1 MQNFLNGG
9 GEQLKEFGWFRGPN
23 EMFQDVDQITSNN
36 ITDQKTKAPT
46 QRMPEPEPPADFRQQ
61 KQGEKPAESDA
72 ANQQRTA
79 QSSNNDSGS
88 ESDEERNRNQP
99 YPGLEALVA
108 EKCIRTQSE
117 SQGIE
122 QQDCRSIHECLN

>member
-61 KQGEKPAESDA
+61 KQGKSQQKVMQQTSSEPRNPATTTPAVKATKNGIGTSHIRA
-72 ANQQRTA
+72 
-79 QSSNNDSGS
+79 GS
-88 ESDEERNRNQP
+88 WWLKMHKN
-99 YPGLEALVA
+99 A
-108 EKCIRTQSE
+108 E
-117 SQGIE
+117 
-122 QQDCRSIHECLN
+122 